1 MCAHVYGASFVWSA
15 EGEPVVVSKE
25 QRRSMGAKFSVLPQ
39 RYETAAQ
46 MSERGTLA
54 VYSERVVLIGS
65 KLVVR
70 RHGGGGAPSGG
81 AHGSAPVGIPKTGIA
96 TTPLTQPRRGEP
108 KFEFYYWF
116 LLHHP

>member
-1 MCAHVYGASFVWSA
+1 MC
-15 EGEPVVVSKE
+15 
-25 QRRSMGAKFSVLPQ
+25 AKFSILPG
-39 RYETAAQ
+39 TAESNAQ
-46 MSERGTLA
+46 EF
-54 VYSERVVLIGS
+54 ERVTLDTLPASTASIGCQ
-65 KLVVR
+65 LVVR